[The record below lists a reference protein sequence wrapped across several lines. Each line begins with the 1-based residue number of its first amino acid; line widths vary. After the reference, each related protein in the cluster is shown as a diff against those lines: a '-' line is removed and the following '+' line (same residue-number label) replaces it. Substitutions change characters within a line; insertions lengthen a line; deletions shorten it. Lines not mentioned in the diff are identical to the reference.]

1 MSVFPLFID
10 LKGKKCIIIGG
21 GNVAARK
28 VEILLQFGAHLVVIS
43 PELIPELEAHKEK
56 GAFIHIDR
64 LYYDKDIEG
73 AFLVI
78 AATSDNEANEMIYN
92 AAVKLNIF
100 VNVVDDPKKCTFIF
114 PSVIKKDDLV
124 IGVSTS
130 GSFPML
136 SKKLRKKIENIVPM
150 NFDGYLTG
158 VLRQWRERAGSN
170 IPDTEKRK
178 EFMNRVLDLVFDNQV
193 KDSSEMNE
201 KIERIFGE
209 Y

>member
-10 LKGKKCIIIGG
+10 LKGRKCIIIGG

-43 PELIPELEAHKEK
+43 PKLIPELEAYKEK

-64 LYYDKDIEG
+64 LYCDKDIEG

-78 AATSDNEANEMIYN
+78 AATSDNEANERIYN
-92 AAVKLNIF
+92 TAVKLNIF
-100 VNVVDDPKKCTFIF
+100 VNVVDDPEKCTFLF

-136 SKKLRKKIENIVPM
+136 SKALRKKIENIVPM
-150 NFDGYLTG
+150 NFDGDLTG
-158 VLRQWRERAGSN
+158 VLRQWRERARSN
-170 IPDTEKRK
+170 ILDTEKRK

-193 KDSSEMNE
+193 KDSRKLDV
-201 KIERIFGE
+201 KIKIIFGE

>member
-1 MSVFPLFID
+1 MPVFPLFID
-10 LKGKKCIIIGG
+10 LKGRKCIIIGG

-43 PELIPELEAHKEK
+43 PGLIPELEAYKEK

-64 LYYDKDIEG
+64 LYCDKDIEG

-78 AATSDNEANEMIYN
+78 AATSDNEANERIYN

-100 VNVVDDPKKCTFIF
+100 VNVVDDPEKCTFIF

-136 SKKLRKKIENIVPM
+136 SKTLRKKIENIVPM
-150 NFDGYLTG
+150 NFEGDLTG

-193 KDSSEMNE
+193 KDSRKLDE
-201 KIERIFGE
+201 KIKIIFGE

>member
-1 MSVFPLFID
+1 MPVFPLFID
-10 LKGKKCIIIGG
+10 LKGRKCIIIGG

-43 PELIPELEAHKEK
+43 PKLIPELEAYKEK

-64 LYYDKDIEG
+64 LYCDKDIEG

-78 AATSDNEANEMIYN
+78 AATSDNEANERIYN
-92 AAVKLNIF
+92 TAVKLNIF
-100 VNVVDDPKKCTFIF
+100 VNVVDDPEKCTFLF

-136 SKKLRKKIENIVPM
+136 SKALRKKIENIVPM
-150 NFDGYLTG
+150 NFDGDLTG
-158 VLRQWRERAGSN
+158 VLRQWRERARSN
-170 IPDTEKRK
+170 ILDTEKRK

-193 KDSSEMNE
+193 KDSRKLDV
-201 KIERIFGE
+201 KIKIIFGE